1 MSNPGLVFALS
12 PRWGSYGKSN
22 LFLFVGKPIFYL
34 WTNLFDFQFL
44 VNRIY
49 LEIPLFFLWEKT
61 VLEGSWEVG
70 EGDRKSKKII
80 FVFAPLLV
88 CFFLSRLLMQINV
101 LKDTVWHP
109 FLRELE
115 GILGGVI
122 VNQMK
127 TIVK

>member
-1 MSNPGLVFALS
+1 MFNPGLVFALS
-12 PRWGSYGKSN
+12 PPWGSSGKSN

-101 LKDTVWHP
+101 LEDTVWHL
-109 FLRELE
+109 F
-115 GILGGVI
+115 
-122 VNQMK
+122 
-127 TIVK
+127 

>member
-49 LEIPLFFLWEKT
+49 LEIPFFFLWKRD
-61 VLEGSWEVG
+61 VLEGVG
-70 EGDRKSKKII
+70 RLERDVINLRKSSLFLLLGL
-80 FVFAPLLV
+80 FV
-88 CFFLSRLLMQINV
+88 FLSRLLTQINV
-101 LKDTVWHP
+101 LEDTGWH
-109 FLRELE
+109 FYFRELE
-115 GILGGVI
+115 GILGGAI

-127 TIVK
+127 TIAK

>member
-49 LEIPLFFLWEKT
+49 LEIPFFFLWKRD
-61 VLEGSWEVG
+61 VLEGVG
-70 EGDRKSKKII
+70 RLERDVINLRKSSLFLLLGL
-80 FVFAPLLV
+80 FV
-88 CFFLSRLLMQINV
+88 FLSRLLTQINV
-101 LKDTVWHP
+101 LEDTGWH
-109 FLRELE
+109 FF
-115 GILGGVI
+115 
-122 VNQMK
+122 
-127 TIVK
+127 

>member
-12 PRWGSYGKSN
+12 PPWGSCGKSN

-49 LEIPLFFLWEKT
+49 LEIPLFFLWKRT

-70 EGDRKSKKII
+70 ERDHKSRKII
-80 FVFAPLLV
+80 FVFAPMFV
-88 CFFLSRLLMQINV
+88 CFLSRLLTQINV
-101 LKDTVWHP
+101 LEDTGWHL
-109 FLRELE
+109 F
-115 GILGGVI
+115 
-122 VNQMK
+122 
-127 TIVK
+127 